1 MARRTRTKEENER
14 KKKKKEKNL
23 ETFTW
28 EVGKHVST
36 NSYDTAVIALW

>member
-1 MARRTRTKEENER
+1 MARRTRTKDEIER
-14 KKKKKEKNL
+14 KKKKEKNL